1 VRAKPTPCAAAPR
14 GKGLHVKTFFLILAT
29 ILLNA
34 CAPTK
39 RAIAY
44 NDYVKI
50 NFPRAEQGLIPWP
63 EYYEGMYERAVASKS
78 PATRLNSIIEMIDF
92 AWRYEK
98 REITQDEF
106 IRARRVAQAE
116 QENG

>member
-1 VRAKPTPCAAAPR
+1 MK
-14 GKGLHVKTFFLILAT
+14 KFSLILAT

-34 CAPTK
+34 CAPTQK
-39 RAIAY
+39 AIAY

-50 NFPRAEQGLIPWP
+50 NYTRAEQGLIPWP
-63 EYYEGMYERAVASKS
+63 EYYEEMYARAVASRS
-78 PATRLNSIIEMIDF
+78 PATQLNSIIEMIDL

>member
-1 VRAKPTPCAAAPR
+1 VRAKPTPHAAALR
-14 GKGLHVKTFFLILAT
+14 GKGLHVKTISLILAT

-34 CAPTK
+34 CAPTQ

-50 NFPRAEQGLIPWP
+50 NYPRAEQGHVPWP
-63 EYYEGMYERAVASKS
+63 EYYEGMYERAVASNS
-78 PATRLNSIIEMIDF
+78 PATQLNSIIEMIDL

-98 REITQDEF
+98 REITQGEF

-116 QENG
+116 QEND

>member
-1 VRAKPTPCAAAPR
+1 
-14 GKGLHVKTFFLILAT
+14 VKTFSLIFAT

-34 CAPTK
+34 CAPAQ

-50 NFPRAEQGLIPWP
+50 NYSRAEQGLISWP
-63 EYYEGMYERAVASKS
+63 EYYEGMYARAVASKS
-78 PATRLNSIIEMIDF
+78 PATQLNSIIDMIDF

-106 IRARRVAQAE
+106 IRARRIAQAE
-116 QENG
+116 QEKG